1 MVRER
6 LFKERRRRRRPRP
19 WIFPEYSDEGIT
31 QAHLVRK
38 RSKLESVSGFQRSDL
53 GGPPAFEDLC
63 VQRAREDLLRPLF
76 LHYTPMRLREAAL
89 LQ

>member
-1 MVRER
+1 MKGCLKNGGGGVARDPTYSQSTLMR
-6 LFKERRRRRRPRP
+6 VQRRR
-19 WIFPEYSDEGIT
+19 ILQEGG
-31 QAHLVRK
+31 LN
-38 RSKLESVSGFQRSDL
+38 LEVFQRSDL

-63 VQRAREDLLRPLF
+63 VQRAREDLLRPFF